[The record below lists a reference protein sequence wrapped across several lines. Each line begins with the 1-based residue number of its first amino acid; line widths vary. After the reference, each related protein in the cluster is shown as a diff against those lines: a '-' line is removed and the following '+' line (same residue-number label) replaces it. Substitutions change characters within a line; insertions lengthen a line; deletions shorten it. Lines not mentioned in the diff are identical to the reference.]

1 MEGVR
6 TSRLFFSMLVLRFTN
21 EHMSIV
27 RKRIAI
33 FRSFAFFS
41 YEIYYCYVLESKFTS
56 LVCHVTLNDVT
67 EANRKPSKRRY
78 NPNYRSKS
86 SCDVICAVEPCASVC
101 VQRRDRDSAH

>member
-27 RKRIAI
+27 RTRIAI

-41 YEIYYCYVLESKFTS
+41 YEIYYCCVLESKFT
-56 LVCHVTLNDVT
+56 TLGEDKSFFRNVVGVL
-67 EANRKPSKRRY
+67 PSQM
-78 NPNYRSKS
+78 NYSI
-86 SCDVICAVEPCASVC
+86 D
-101 VQRRDRDSAH
+101 